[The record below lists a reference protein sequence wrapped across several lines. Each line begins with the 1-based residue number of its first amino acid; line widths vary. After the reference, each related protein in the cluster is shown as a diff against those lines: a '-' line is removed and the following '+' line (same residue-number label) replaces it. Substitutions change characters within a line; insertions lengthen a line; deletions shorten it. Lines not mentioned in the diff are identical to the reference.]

1 MEKQLRRRR
10 SEGTAPAGLPTPERP
25 APAGSSAV
33 WVQYGSMS
41 ESFDL
46 AGMTVGEA
54 RGLLERPYRIAP
66 EAQVTVNGSDPAADQ
81 RLRAGDRVEF
91 VRRSGEKGAMP

>member
-1 MEKQLRRRR
+1 MEKLRQRRPA
-10 SEGTAPAGLPTPERP
+10 GTAPAELPTAQRP

-46 AGMTVGEA
+46 SGMTVAEA

-66 EAQVTVNGSDPAADQ
+66 EAQVTVNGNDPAADQ
-81 RLRAGDRVEF
+81 RLRTGDRVEF